1 MYFENA
7 HSVAGKKLLKIC
19 LYICKEE
26 GFVFWQSQKTFL
38 V

>member
-1 MYFENA
+1 MRIQLPEKTFKNL
-7 HSVAGKKLLKIC
+7 SQ
-19 LYICKEE
+19 YICKKE